1 MLNPI
6 VTLLRVA
13 ITGFKINI
21 TLLLISIELGPK
33 LWLKNVQN
41 YHIEWSFEVQLRTPI
56 RSRVI
61 LILGAAITTLE
72 SVKIGLSLIN

>member
-21 TLLLISIELGPK
+21 TRLLIRVR
-33 LWLKNVQN
+33 LKNVQN
-41 YHIEWSFEVQLRTPI
+41 FYMEWSFEVQLRTPI

-61 LILGAAITTLE
+61 LILGAVITTLE
-72 SVKIGLSLIN
+72 SVKIGLSLMN